1 MLANCPLYDG
11 HSYIFMLSA
20 AKSENSQENYSMKDK
35 ITMKIE
41 KNNKNNNNNSNHINI
56 NITSHI
62 FVPTSHRY
70 FDCGEIVHSQ
80 KQSMHEN

>member
-11 HSYIFMLSA
+11 HSYIFMLNA

-41 KNNKNNNNNSNHINI
+41 KNNKNNNHININI

>member
-11 HSYIFMLSA
+11 HSYIFMLNA

-41 KNNKNNNNNSNHINI
+41 KKN
-56 NITSHI
+56 
-62 FVPTSHRY
+62 
-70 FDCGEIVHSQ
+70 
-80 KQSMHEN
+80 